1 MTVRQQ
7 LQEIAEVKKLEAI
20 ASSTDL
26 DSSATLEAAI
36 AALEARI
43 DNLEARVLALESAP

>member
-7 LQEIAEVKKLEAI
+7 LQEIAEVKQRVAVTAETSSD
-20 ASSTDL
+20 SST
-26 DSSATLEAAI
+26 ALEAAV

-43 DNLEARVLALESAP
+43 DDLEARVLALESAP